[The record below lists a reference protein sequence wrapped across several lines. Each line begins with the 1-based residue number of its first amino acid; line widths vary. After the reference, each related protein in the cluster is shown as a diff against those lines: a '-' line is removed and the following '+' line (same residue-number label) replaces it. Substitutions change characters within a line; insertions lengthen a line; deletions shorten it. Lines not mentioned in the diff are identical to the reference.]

1 MNKILIFIT
10 CLMFAFINIDANT
23 HLDSMINKKINQ
35 AEEVVFEPYLSTPI
49 KPVTNGVGQI
59 FKAVTK
65 AFKKNMMYSKLRTD
79 IPYEKFQKITKI
91 SIKTTTIKRISYD
104 DALVYALMAEI
115 KNLDK
120 PVPKYINIEEIGPRI
135 HDIFDKLGSDIIKT
149 PDDIENL
156 RYLIKGYEEYDT
168 AKYVFGEYPDY
179 DLAKITN
186 KVKELLNEN
195 GNSEKILS
203 KVKNDDKTTEILENG
218 IKRIKIKN
226 PKSNLLEEELF
237 YDGELL
243 VGRATFKYD
252 NGIISESIFYYNGTA
267 KFYYNNPLNIICTYK
282 DGKMVT
288 RVLDYKDENGLKLV
302 EIYDEYE
309 KIIKTLLRKPTQVEI
324 EIAN

>member
-203 KVKNDDKTTEILENG
+203 KV
-218 IKRIKIKN
+218 
-226 PKSNLLEEELF
+226 NLAPSLAAF
-237 YDGELL
+237 H
-243 VGRATFKYD
+243 R
-252 NGIISESIFYYNGTA
+252 
-267 KFYYNNPLNIICTYK
+267 
-282 DGKMVT
+282 
-288 RVLDYKDENGLKLV
+288 
-302 EIYDEYE
+302 
-309 KIIKTLLRKPTQVEI
+309 
-324 EIAN
+324 

>member
-1 MNKILIFIT
+1 
-10 CLMFAFINIDANT
+10 
-23 HLDSMINKKINQ
+23 
-35 AEEVVFEPYLSTPI
+35 
-49 KPVTNGVGQI
+49 
-59 FKAVTK
+59 
-65 AFKKNMMYSKLRTD
+65 
-79 IPYEKFQKITKI
+79 
-91 SIKTTTIKRISYD
+91 
-104 DALVYALMAEI
+104 MAEI